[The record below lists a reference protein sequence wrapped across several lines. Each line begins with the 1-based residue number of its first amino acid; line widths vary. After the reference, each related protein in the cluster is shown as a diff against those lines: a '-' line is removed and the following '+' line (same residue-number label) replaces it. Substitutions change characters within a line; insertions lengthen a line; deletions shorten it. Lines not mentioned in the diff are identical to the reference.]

1 MALRSNDIVGVYDTP
16 IISIGGGERLSIL
29 LKLPYV
35 KWALFLIGLIEDIL
49 DSVIKGS
56 RWIVPV

>member
-56 RWIVPV
+56 R